1 MREKDGTCS
10 TVFIFYF
17 FPFFLSSVF
26 LVPALFWPVCPREKD
41 GAAPIPN
48 LDKVPRFPYLSLFL
62 ILPHSLI
69 LFLYSYFFLF
79 FFCLYTTI
87 DTIVVYIVWCVCIAV
102 KTPSVKLKFFFSN

>member
-48 LDKVPRFPYLSLFL
+48 LDKVPRFPYLSLFSF
-62 ILPHSLI
+62 SLI
-69 LFLYSYFFLF
+69 LSSYSCIPIFSYSSFA
-79 FFCLYTTI
+79 
-87 DTIVVYIVWCVCIAV
+87 YI
-102 KTPSVKLKFFFSN
+102 LL